1 MRTQLSGI
9 LSAGGFDPARDI
21 AGITVNRWAH
31 GYSYWYRSLF
41 DEEYDDKNDP
51 RYPHAIARERFG
63 QIAIANADSGASA
76 MMETAIEQGYRA
88 VTELLDN

>member
-1 MRTQLSGI
+1 MLS
-9 LSAGGFDPARDI
+9 SGGFDPARDI

-31 GYSYWYRSLF
+31 GFSYWYRSLF
-41 DEEYDDKNDP
+41 DEEYDDPK
-51 RYPHAIARERFG
+51 YPHMIARKRYG

-88 VTELLDN
+88 VTELLG